1 MLKNRTLPSKLENSK
16 DPPNNQTGKSADT
29 SKYRLISLL
38 NTEGKVLE
46 KLLSKKTH
54 LIYTTEYLNENQ
66 YGFTPQKNRV
76 HAAMEVKQYVG
87 NRLERGGVAIMV
99 SLDVQGAFD
108 SA

>member
-46 KLLSKKTH
+46 KLLSKRITH
-54 LIYTTEYLNENQ
+54 HLYTTEYLNENQ
-66 YGFTPQKNRV
+66 YGFTPQKNAV
-76 HAAMEVKQYVG
+76 GAAMQVKQYLE
-87 NRLERGGVAIMV
+87 NHLERGSSNNGQSGCTR
-99 SLDVQGAFD
+99 SL
-108 SA
+108 